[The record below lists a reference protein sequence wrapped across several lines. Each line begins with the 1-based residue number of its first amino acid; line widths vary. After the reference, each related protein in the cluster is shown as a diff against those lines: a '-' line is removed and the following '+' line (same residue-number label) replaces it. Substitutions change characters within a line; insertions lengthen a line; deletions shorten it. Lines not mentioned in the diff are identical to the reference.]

1 MQLSALELWVAIIGT
16 VVVGCAVYATIR
28 RTQVPYSLYAIS
40 ICFFAVAAWMHGPVS
55 SPIGTTAELEKRLA
69 GLSTQTQDL
78 AQSLKA
84 LGVAV
89 DDMSA
94 SARQTVSETDI
105 PEIRKDVEKLEA
117 SVEEL
122 ANMMT
127 AAGGENPAQT
137 DPLTK
142 EQRAKRIQKLRQELM
157 RLTREVNQKV
167 K

>member
-1 MQLSALELWVAIIGT
+1 
-16 VVVGCAVYATIR
+16 
-28 RTQVPYSLYAIS
+28 
-40 ICFFAVAAWMHGPVS
+40 
-55 SPIGTTAELEKRLA
+55 PIGTTAELEKRLA